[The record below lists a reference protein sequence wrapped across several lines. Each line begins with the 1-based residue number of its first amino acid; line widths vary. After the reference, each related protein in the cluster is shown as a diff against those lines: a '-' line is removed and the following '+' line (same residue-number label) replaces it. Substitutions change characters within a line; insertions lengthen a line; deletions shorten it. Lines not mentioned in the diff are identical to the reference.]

1 MISPKRSTCTGESS
15 RRLQKKNWSCSK
27 LQRISRAA
35 RWCMSVNIFSCW
47 LTKQHFSLCFSIR
60 FSFSIER
67 LHSSS
72 CCRDGRFI
80 VRGDF
85 FILERFFWIFFVAI
99 NLFVFRGFFFLV
111 CRPTFVCGRGKK
123 GKRRKNKLP
132 NNYPLCCQFQLV
144 LWAVCEKFCSDPAL
158 IDVITNVLRWCPVA
172 KENWK
177 IFQSKWGWK
186 CLGISFRQW
195 FPTAMMLLSFYLNK
209 LHWIAVASRLAPSR
223 AM

>member
-1 MISPKRSTCTGESS
+1 MCGGEFWRNDFPKAIDMHGRELKTPT
-15 RRLQKKNWSCSK
+15 KKNWSCSK

-35 RWCMSVNIFSCW
+35 RWCMSVNIFSSW

-111 CRPTFVCGRGKK
+111 VVQHLCVAEAKK
-123 GKRRKNKLP
+123 
-132 NNYPLCCQFQLV
+132 
-144 LWAVCEKFCSDPAL
+144 EKEERTNCL
-158 IDVITNVLRWCPVA
+158 IIIRCVVNS
-172 KENWK
+172 N
-177 IFQSKWGWK
+177 
-186 CLGISFRQW
+186 
-195 FPTAMMLLSFYLNK
+195 
-209 LHWIAVASRLAPSR
+209 
-223 AM
+223 

>member
-1 MISPKRSTCTGESS
+1 MLINNVSAS
-15 RRLQKKNWSCSK
+15 RLGLSDIVTYVRRRVLTKWFPQSDRHARERAQDAYKKKNWSCSK

-99 NLFVFRGFFFLV
+99 NLFVFRGFFFSC

-123 GKRRKNKLP
+123 GKRR
-132 NNYPLCCQFQLV
+132 
-144 LWAVCEKFCSDPAL
+144 
-158 IDVITNVLRWCPVA
+158 
-172 KENWK
+172 
-177 IFQSKWGWK
+177 
-186 CLGISFRQW
+186 
-195 FPTAMMLLSFYLNK
+195 
-209 LHWIAVASRLAPSR
+209 
-223 AM
+223 